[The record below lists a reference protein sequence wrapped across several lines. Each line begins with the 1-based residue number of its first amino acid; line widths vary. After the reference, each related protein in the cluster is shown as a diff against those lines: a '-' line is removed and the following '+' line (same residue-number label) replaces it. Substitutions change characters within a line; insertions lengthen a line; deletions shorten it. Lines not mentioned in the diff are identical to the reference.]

1 MVLALLTGSLL
12 GIISLVITF
21 FLGFTMDGRVGL
33 SQHFLFAMFAT
44 FIVVL
49 AQSMSMFF
57 FIGMGKQVKD
67 LIASR
72 PQARDFVQRTRE
84 FKSKVFPPA
93 TLAMLFTMAAWIV
106 GGGVDTRVIPTW
118 IHTFLALCAVVTNLF
133 AFVREAKY
141 MAQHNML
148 LDEVIGLLEKSPQ
161 EE

>member
-1 MVLALLTGSLL
+1 MVLALLTASLL
-12 GIISLVITF
+12 GIISLVITLY
-21 FLGFTMDGRVGL
+21 LGFAMDGRVGL
-33 SQHFLFAMFAT
+33 SDHFLFAMFST

-67 LIASR
+67 LVASR
-72 PQARDFVQRTRE
+72 PQSGDFIQRTRE
-84 FKSKVFPPA
+84 FKSKVFLPA
-93 TLAMLFTMAAWIV
+93 TLAILFTMAAWIV

-118 IHTFLALCAVVTNLF
+118 IHTFLALGAVVTNLF
-133 AFVREAKY
+133 AFVREVKY

-148 LDEVIGLLEKSPQ
+148 LDEVIGLLDESPQ

>member
-1 MVLALLTGSLL
+1 
-12 GIISLVITF
+12 
-21 FLGFTMDGRVGL
+21 
-33 SQHFLFAMFAT
+33 
-44 FIVVL
+44 
-49 AQSMSMFF
+49 MFF

-67 LIASR
+67 LVATR
-72 PQARDFVQRTRE
+72 PDYGDFVQRTRK

-93 TLAMLFTMAAWIV
+93 TLAILFTMAAWII

-118 IHTFLALCAVVTNLF
+118 IHTFFALGAIVTNLF
-133 AFVREAKY
+133 AFVREVKY

>member
-12 GIISLVITF
+12 GIISLVITL

-44 FIVVL
+44 FIAVL

-67 LIASR
+67 LIASHS
-72 PQARDFVQRTRE
+72 QARDFIGRTRE

-93 TLAMLFTMAAWIV
+93 TLAILFTMAAWIV
-106 GGGVDTRVIPTW
+106 GGGVDTRVVPTW
-118 IHTFLALCAVVTNLF
+118 IHTFLALGAVVTNLF
-133 AFVREAKY
+133 AFVREVKY

-148 LDEVIGLLEKSPQ
+148 LDEVIGLLEESPQ